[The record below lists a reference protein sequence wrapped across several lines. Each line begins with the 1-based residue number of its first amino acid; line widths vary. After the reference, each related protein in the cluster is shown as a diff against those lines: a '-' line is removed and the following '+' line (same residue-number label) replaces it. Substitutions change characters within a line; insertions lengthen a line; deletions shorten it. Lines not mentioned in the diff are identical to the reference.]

1 MKQRVKDLIQGL
13 MCRFNRHEYTVRL
26 AFSKA
31 GCNLSICRHCGK
43 SQAYAQKLENSNHV
57 APL

>member
-13 MCRFNRHEYTVRL
+13 RCRFNRHEYTVRL

-43 SQAYAQKLENSNHV
+43 SQAYVQKLESTSHV